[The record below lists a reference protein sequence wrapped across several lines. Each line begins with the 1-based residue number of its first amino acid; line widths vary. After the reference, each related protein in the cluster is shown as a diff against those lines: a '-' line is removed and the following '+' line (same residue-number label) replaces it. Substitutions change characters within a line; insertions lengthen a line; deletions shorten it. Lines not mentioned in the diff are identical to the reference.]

1 MLIDLTKPADLSL
14 AHVGGKAFN
23 LHKLTMLGVP
33 VPPALAV
40 HATVGNSAESRRTT
54 LKNEILEHPIVKSG
68 NKFAVRS
75 SGVGEDGEGNSCA
88 GIFESYLNVEQ
99 DGVFDAVQ
107 RVWESLD
114 SSRSSIYTGERAISI
129 DSMGVVIQHMIDAD
143 YAGVAFSVCP
153 IEKDNR
159 IALLEVVEGV
169 GESLVSGTK
178 TPATLRINKI
188 TGMVRI
194 SRNGAD
200 AIGSEILEDI
210 SDKLLP
216 YIEKIEDHYTMPV
229 DIEWAIANDQVFI
242 LQARPITT

>member
-40 HATVGNSAESRRTT
+40 HASLTNSAEIKRES
-54 LKNEILEHPIVKSG
+54 LKKEILEHPIVKSG
-68 NKFAVRS
+68 KRFAVRS

-88 GIFESYLNVEQ
+88 GIFESYLDVEQ
-99 DGVFDAVQ
+99 DGIFDAVQ
-107 RVWESLD
+107 RVWGSLD
-114 SSRSSIYTGERAISI
+114 SSRSSMYTGERSISI

-153 IEKDNR
+153 IEKDSR

-169 GESLVSGTK
+169 GETLVSGTK
-178 TPATLRINKI
+178 TPATLRINKL
-188 TGMVRI
+188 TGMVRV

-200 AIGSEILEDI
+200 AIKSEVLEGIADG
-210 SDKLLP
+210 LLP
-216 YIEKIEDHYTMPV
+216 YIEKIEDHYAMPV
-229 DIEWAIANDQVFI
+229 DIEWAIANNQVFI